1 MRIVGGSHRGRRL
14 EAPADGA
21 IRPTADRTRE
31 ALFNILAHG
40 PFDTDAGPAPEGMA
54 VLDCFAGTGAL
65 GIEALSWGAATATF
79 LEKAPAALALI
90 RRNLRSL
97 GLEDR
102 ATVRPADLARPGRA
116 GAAFD
121 LVLMDPPYD
130 SDLGLPA
137 LAALTRDGWLADGA
151 IVSIETARHVHPE
164 PPPGFVLHDTR
175 HYGRARLTLLVRR
188 AAG

>member
-1 MRIVGGSHRGRRL
+1 M
-14 EAPADGA
+14 
-21 IRPTADRTRE
+21 
-31 ALFNILAHG
+31 
-40 PFDTDAGPAPEGMA
+40 
-54 VLDCFAGTGAL
+54 
-65 GIEALSWGAATATF
+65 
-79 LEKAPAALALI
+79 
-90 RRNLRSL
+90 
-97 GLEDR
+97 
-102 ATVRPADLARPGRA
+102 RPADLARPGRA